1 LLPIYGAGI
10 GSERGFVGGESRY
23 RYKTDIRSEMR
34 GGISMARIQQIILH
48 GKKGTNMQIYVGTRQ
63 LFLEAETPE
72 ELGTPLYVAV
82 V

>member
-1 LLPIYGAGI
+1 
-10 GSERGFVGGESRY
+10 
-23 RYKTDIRSEMR
+23 
-34 GGISMARIQQIILH
+34 
-48 GKKGTNMQIYVGTRQ
+48 MQIYVGTRQ